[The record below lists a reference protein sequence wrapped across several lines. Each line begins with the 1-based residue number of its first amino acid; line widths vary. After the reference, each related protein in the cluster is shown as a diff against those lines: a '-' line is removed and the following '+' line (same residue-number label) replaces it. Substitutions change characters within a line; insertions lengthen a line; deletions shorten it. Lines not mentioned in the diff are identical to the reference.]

1 MSHAFRVLTINLAS
15 LIGMATICSAQGQP
29 QPGDMQQKLEQE
41 LANTKRAATE
51 SSSAARQSASNV
63 KSAAERKLEE
73 TAAQHKSQTEGKLTE
88 EIEKKKR
95 KAQGIEQ

>member
-1 MSHAFRVLTINLAS
+1 MSHAFRVLTVSLVS
-15 LIGMATICSAQGQP
+15 LIGMATICFAQGQP
-29 QPGDMQQKLEQE
+29 QPADMQQKLEQE

-51 SSSAARQSASNV
+51 SSSSARQSAIDV